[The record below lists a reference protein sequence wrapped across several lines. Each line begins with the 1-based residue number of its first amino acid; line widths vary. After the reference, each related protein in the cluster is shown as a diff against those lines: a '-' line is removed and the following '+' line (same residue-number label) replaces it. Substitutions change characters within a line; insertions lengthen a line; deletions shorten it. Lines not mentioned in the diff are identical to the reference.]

1 MGMIRKNERKRK
13 EDERGKKEKEMQ
25 KGRKVR
31 REAEI
36 KSS

>member
-1 MGMIRKNERKRK
+1 MGMVRKNERKRK

-31 REAEI
+31 EAEI